1 MPRQCGTAWSRS
13 ALGHN
18 TISRLSNMLDYMKDF
33 NLIYILNILNVSL
46 YDSSYKIG
54 HIKSK
59 ITGSVS
65 RWLLVR
71 VGLLSTDSIGTFNY
85 ITFFESSR
93 AKTIMNLDFTN
104 R

>member
-1 MPRQCGTAWSRS
+1 
-13 ALGHN
+13 
-18 TISRLSNMLDYMKDF
+18 MLDYMKDF
-33 NLIYILNILNVSL
+33 NLIYILNIQNILNVLL

-85 ITFFESSR
+85 ITFLKFREQ
-93 AKTIMNLDFTN
+93 K
-104 R
+104 